1 MALLFHPNPGTILVC
16 DFRGY
21 VAPEMVKARPVIVIS
36 PRLRNR
42 DGLCTVVP
50 LSTTPPHPVEL
61 YHCEIEFDRPLPGWS
76 AQKCWV
82 KGDMIATVSFER
94 LSLFRVGKD
103 HAGKRKYLKIS
114 IKPVEL
120 QIVKTCVLHGL
131 GLHGF
136 LTK

>member
-1 MALLFHPNPGTILVC
+1 
-16 DFRGY
+16 
-21 VAPEMVKARPVIVIS
+21 MVKARPVIVIS

-50 LSTTPPHPVEL
+50 LSTTPPRHVES

-82 KGDMIATVSFER
+82 KGDMVATVSFER
-94 LSLFRVGKD
+94 LGLLRLGRD
-103 HAGKRKYLKIS
+103 RQGQRKYLQLM
-114 IKPVEL
+114 IKHEQL
-120 QIVKTCVLHGL
+120 QSVKACVLHGL
-131 GLHGF
+131 GLYGF